1 MSLPTVTRNPDFSEP
16 MTVIGGRSNDA
27 ASTGHGTAITWH
39 DAVSGHIA
47 DPAAAFS
54 LLGRAAMRAPSN
66 AAIRMDIGNILL
78 DRFDFGG
85 AAAAFEVA
93 LQIDPAHDDARL
105 GLARCWNRLERYAD
119 VLALID
125 DAAGSRSANSHYLHG
140 MAALGL
146 EQRDLAER
154 DFRLALD
161 EDPKHREAAFQLGRI
176 LRDSDRFDAF
186 KILCDNLWAKGARHV
201 QLCLDRGRIL
211 AAAGQDDAARA
222 LLFTPEKVTQTTLE
236 VPAGFADLDAFNAAL
251 ADELPGNPY
260 PITDVPTDEL
270 AMRGATRIHHLMNG
284 QRPELI
290 QALLAAITAQIDRDV
305 AGRIASASAD
315 DSWLQCRPV
324 SAQLRAWGLIQGSG
338 AYEEWHTHRGGWL
351 SGVYYI
357 AIPDEFSTD
366 DDGAGCIELGP
377 PSSLADRYPETL
389 RIAPRSGMLLLM
401 PSHFHHR
408 TIPFVSR
415 GKRISFAF
423 DVRPLD

>member
-1 MSLPTVTRNPDFSEP
+1 MRCPDFSEP
-16 MTVIGGRSNDA
+16 IIVAGSGSNDA
-27 ASTGHGTAITWH
+27 TSLGHGTSIKWH
-39 DAVSGHIA
+39 DAVSGQVA
-47 DPAAAFS
+47 DPDAAFS
-54 LLGRAAMRAPSN
+54 LLGRAAIRAPSN
-66 AAIRMDIGNILL
+66 AAIRINIGNILL
-78 DRFDFGG
+78 DRFEFAG
-85 AAAAFEVA
+85 AASAFEAA
-93 LQIDPAHDDARL
+93 LQIDPVHDDARL

-125 DAAGSRSANSHYLHG
+125 DTAGSRSANSHYLHG

-176 LRDSDRFDAF
+176 LRDGDRFDAY
-186 KILCDNLWAKGARHV
+186 KILCDDLWAKGARHV
-201 QLCLDRGRIL
+201 QLCLDRGRLL

-222 LLFTPEKVTQTTLE
+222 LLFTPEKVTQATLD
-236 VPAGFADLDAFNAAL
+236 VPAGFADLNAFNAAL
-251 ADELPGNPY
+251 AEELLANPY

-284 QRPELI
+284 QRPDLM
-290 QALLAAITAQIDRDV
+290 QALLAAITVQIDRDV
-305 AGRIASASAD
+305 AHRIASASAD
-315 DSWLQCRPV
+315 DPWLQCRPV

-357 AIPDEFSTD
+357 TIPDQFSTD
-366 DDGAGCIELGP
+366 GDGAGCIELAP
-377 PSSLADRYPETL
+377 PQSLADRYPETL
-389 RIAPRSGMLLLM
+389 RIAPEAGILLLM

-408 TIPFVSR
+408 TIPFVSQ